1 MSAFR
6 GMDITNDTEAYYRTY
21 QKIAYSGFA
30 GETRMERGY
39 VALNLLLSRVFQENM
54 VGFRVLLFITAVF
67 SYLALEQW
75 IERHAATYGIC
86 ILAFNFLSNQSIMS
100 AIRQSVAVGFILWA
114 LMDWEDLKGWKRYI
128 VYISLI
134 IAAMFFHNT
143 AIVASVLPLLSSR
156 KYTRNTTVLIIIVTL
171 IMTSTNL
178 VSSMISFIDLGK
190 GYVTA
195 EIGNAVNVGVVSL
208 LYLAL
213 LLLRLIA
220 ANRSGCWSSESNNT
234 GNTAYSDDF
243 LYISLAITVM
253 SLRAAGMSRLTMYL
267 QLVGLPYVSNIMN
280 QIEDQ
285 RMAIIIK
292 VVFSVVIWGYSAI
305 VLIYKLEWQHIW
317 LYHF

>member
-1 MSAFR
+1 
-6 GMDITNDTEAYYRTY
+6 
-21 QKIAYSGFA
+21 
-30 GETRMERGY
+30 
-39 VALNLLLSRVFQENM
+39 
-54 VGFRVLLFITAVF
+54 
-67 SYLALEQW
+67 
-75 IERHAATYGIC
+75 
-86 ILAFNFLSNQSIMS
+86 
-100 AIRQSVAVGFILWA
+100 
-114 LMDWEDLKGWKRYI
+114 
-128 VYISLI
+128 
-134 IAAMFFHNT
+134 
-143 AIVASVLPLLSSR
+143 
-156 KYTRNTTVLIIIVTL
+156 
-171 IMTSTNL
+171 MTSTNL

-243 LYISLAITVM
+243 YTYCIALSLAITVM

-305 VLIYKLEWQHIW
+305 VLIYKPEWQHIW